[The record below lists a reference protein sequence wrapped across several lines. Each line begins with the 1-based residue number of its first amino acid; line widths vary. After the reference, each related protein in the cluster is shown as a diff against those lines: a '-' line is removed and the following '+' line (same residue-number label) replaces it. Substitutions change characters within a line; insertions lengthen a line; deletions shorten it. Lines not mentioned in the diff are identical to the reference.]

1 MTPIDIQKVDIKK
14 GLTIGGDA
22 PFTLIAGPC
31 VLEDEA
37 TAMDI
42 ASALKEIT
50 SRYNI
55 GFIFKASYDKANRTS
70 VASFRGPGL
79 SKGLDIL
86 SNIRSKVDIPVTSDV
101 HRLSE
106 VDAAANVL
114 DMIQIPALLCRQTDL
129 IVKVAETGRPINIK
143 KGQFLAPWDMENVVN
158 KARSAGN
165 NKILL
170 TERGA
175 VFGYNNL
182 VVDMRSIPIMQK
194 FGCPVVFDA
203 THSVQLP
210 GGAGC
215 ASSGQREYAP
225 ILARSAIA
233 AGADAIFMEVHPDP
247 DNARCDGPNS
257 IALHD
262 MDDHIRALSA
272 IRHAVNDLQSP

>member
-1 MTPIDIQKVDIKK
+1 MTPVDIKKVDIKK
-14 GLTIGGDA
+14 GLTIGGGA
-22 PFTLIAGPC
+22 PFALIAGPC
-31 VLEDEA
+31 VLDDEA

-42 ASALKEIT
+42 ASTLKEIT
-50 SRYNI
+50 SRYSI

-79 SKGLDIL
+79 SKGLDML
-86 SNIRSKVDIPVTSDV
+86 SGIRSKLNIPVTSDV

-129 IVKVAETGRPINIK
+129 IVKVAETGKPINIK

-158 KARSAGN
+158 KARSTGN
-165 NKILL
+165 NNIVL

-194 FGCPVVFDA
+194 FGYPVVFDA

-210 GGAGC
+210 GGAGYI
-215 ASSGQREYAP
+215 SSGQREYAP

-247 DNARCDGPNS
+247 DSARCDGPNS
-257 IALHD
+257 IVLHD
-262 MDDHIRALSA
+262 IEKHIKMLSA